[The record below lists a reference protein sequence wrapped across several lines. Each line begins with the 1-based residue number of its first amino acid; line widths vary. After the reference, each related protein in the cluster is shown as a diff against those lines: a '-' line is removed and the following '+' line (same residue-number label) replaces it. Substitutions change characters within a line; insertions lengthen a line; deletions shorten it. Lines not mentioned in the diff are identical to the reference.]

1 MTRYSAYARTGTL
14 SAPRAE
20 TRPNHAGGLRP
31 GALACRRDS
40 AGWRAMLF
48 GTVAAGA
55 LCLAAP
61 RSATAGP
68 DLCVPGAGN
77 DVICSGDQSGGIDAG
92 PAGDFNPAPGTTLH
106 INNLTQD
113 IGPLPSDEGIRWSG
127 VAGNINIISNT
138 GSFAIR
144 ADVGMNL
151 FSFTGA
157 STTLNHTGNIFA
169 GATGIAAQSGAA
181 GPTVAGTVSIT
192 MNGNIVSGGTGISA
206 DSTNIGNGGAG
217 TVTVNFTGNITAGN
231 NRAIRAESNVNTGDG
246 NSGDVIVTSN
256 GNIAGSI
263 GAKSSVVQGNGNSGA
278 VEVSHKGSLS
288 TGGIN
293 AGSVVGGDGNSGS
306 AIVSNTGNIS
316 AGAITADSI
325 VGGVGNAA
333 AVTVSNT
340 GNISSTNTPRLISA
354 ISQAKTNGDAG
365 DVTVASKGNLTG
377 GIGAGGIGGIE
388 AKSLA
393 AGAGNA
399 GEVIVINTGNIASSA
414 LAILANSTAT
424 GTGEAKQVTITNFGN
439 TSGLNAATRSV
450 SGKAGAAAVNNI
462 GDVTS
467 NTIGIFSLASATSG
481 DAATAAVTSTGNIT
495 SRDDGIMARSL
506 SGTGAAANVNVTS
519 TGNITAGGIGIS
531 TNSFG
536 GAGAGNTKIT
546 INGGTVLGG
555 TGPAVQMA
563 GGVTNE
569 LTIGATAALSS
580 LSGDAVTGASGVEIV
595 NNSGGVTG
603 NVKLG
608 AGANVFNNLA
618 GALFNS
624 GSIVDLNP
632 LNTGLLTNAGT
643 FAPGGIGTPPITTTL
658 TGNFVQGAGGA
669 FAVDVGNGTADKVNV
684 SGTAALAGTV
694 LPTIKGL
701 VAAAQ
706 QFTILSAAGN
716 IINNGITVKD
726 TLVFDYELL
735 FPNAQDMVLAVTAN
749 FTPAGAA
756 LTPNQRVTAAHLQS
770 ALGAGGGTLGGLF
783 GYLGNLAGV
792 SSYAAALDRLHAEPY
807 LAPIKS
813 VVLGNL
819 GFTDSL
825 MSCPTAAST
834 DASVFIAEGQCA
846 WARMGGRVLNV
857 DRTVENIGYQDKTW
871 SASTGVQFALAPSW
885 FGSIA
890 AGYESSD
897 IKVDNRASATGNL
910 FHIGGGA
917 KYIRGNWQISGALT
931 GGHARYDVTRFDVT
945 PGVRAN
951 GDQSLSFLSGR
962 VRAAY
967 VFGNDN
973 AYIKPLVDFD
983 AIGIFRGGILETGAG
998 PVGLNVH
1005 GQTDTLF
1012 SIAPAVE
1019 VGGQFAYGNGT
1030 LLRPFARAGVR
1041 AFSEDNLKATA
1052 SFIGSP
1058 AGVPAFTVTTPLDQW
1073 MGEVSTGLEVLSSD
1087 RYDGRISYDGRY
1099 GERLTQHGGSVKIR
1113 AKF

>member
-1 MTRYSAYARTGTL
+1 
-14 SAPRAE
+14 
-20 TRPNHAGGLRP
+20 
-31 GALACRRDS
+31 
-40 AGWRAMLF
+40 MLF

-68 DLCVPGAGN
+68 AACTVDPGTL
-77 DVICSGDQSGGIDAG
+77 VVTCSGDQSAGIDAG
-92 PAGDFNPAPGTTLH
+92 GLPPDYDFDPVPGTRLVVQD
-106 INNLTQD
+106 LTKD
-113 IGPLPSDEGIRWSG
+113 ISGSAGTGFEGIRW
-127 VAGNINIISNT
+127 AIFGNGSPIDIFSNT

-144 ADVGMNL
+144 ADDVGMNL
-151 FSFTGA
+151 HTANGKSI
-157 STTLNHTGNIFA
+157 TLNHIGNIFA
-169 GATGIAAQSGAA
+169 GSTGITALSNNGA
-181 GPTVAGTVSIT
+181 GPTVGGTVSIT
-192 MNGNIVSGGTGISA
+192 MNGNIVSGGIGILARSMVEA
-206 DSTNIGNGGAG
+206 GNGNAS
-217 TVTVNFTGNITAGN
+217 TVTVNFTGNITTADG
-231 NRAIRAESNVNTGDG
+231 RAIKAESTVDAGDG

-256 GNIAGSI
+256 GDIAGSI
-263 GAKSSVVQGNGNSGA
+263 GALSSVVQGDGNSGA
-278 VEVSHKGSLS
+278 VDVSHKGSLS
-288 TGGIN
+288 KGGIG
-293 AGSVVGGDGNSGS
+293 ATSSVGG
-306 AIVSNTGNIS
+306 T
-316 AGAITADSI
+316 
-325 VGGVGNAA
+325 GNAA
-333 AVTVSNT
+333 DVKVTND
-340 GNISSTNTPRLISA
+340 GNISSTNAPRLISA
-354 ISQAKTNGDAG
+354 ISQAKTDGDAG

-377 GIGAGGIGGIE
+377 GIGGGGIGGIE

-414 LAILANSTAT
+414 LAILANSTAA

-439 TSGLNAATRSV
+439 TSGLNAASRSA
-450 SGKAGAAAVNNI
+450 SGNAGAAAVNNI

-467 NTIGIFSLASATSG
+467 NTTGIFSLASATSG
-481 DAATAAVTSTGNIT
+481 NAATAAVTSTGNIT
-495 SRDDGIMARSL
+495 SRNDGIMARSL
-506 SGTGAAANVNVTS
+506 SGTGTAADVNVTS

-555 TGPAVQMA
+555 TGPAVQMI

-580 LSGDAVTGASGVEIV
+580 LSGDAVTGASGDEIV
-595 NNSGGVTG
+595 SNSGSVTG
-603 NVKLG
+603 NVTLG
-608 AGANVFNNLA
+608 AGTNVFNNLT

-624 GSIVDLNP
+624 GSIVDLVG
-632 LNTGLLTNAGT
+632 LGGAGLLVNGGT
-643 FAPGGIGTPPITTTL
+643 FAPGGVGAPPITTTL
-658 TGNFVQGAGGA
+658 TGNFLQGAVGT
-669 FAVDVGNGTADKVNV
+669 FAVDVGNGAADRVDV
-684 SGTAALAGTV
+684 IGTANLAGTV

-701 VAAAQ
+701 VEAAQ
-706 QFTILSAAGN
+706 KFTILSAAGGTV
-716 IINNGITVKD
+716 NNGITVKD
-726 TLVFDYELL
+726 TLIFDYELL

-770 ALGAGGGTLGGLF
+770 ALGAGAGTLGGLF
-783 GYLGNLAGV
+783 GYLGNLADV
-792 SSYAAALDRLHAEPY
+792 PSYAAALDRLHAEPY
-807 LAPIKS
+807 LAPVKS

-857 DRTVENIGYQDKTW
+857 DRTVQNIGYDDKTW
-871 SASTGVQFALAPSW
+871 SASTGAQFALAPSW

-890 AGYESSD
+890 AGYENSD
-897 IKVDNRASATGNL
+897 IKVDNRASARGDL
-910 FHIGGGA
+910 FHLGGAA

-931 GGHARYDVTRFDVT
+931 GGLARYDVTRFDVT

-967 VFGNDN
+967 VFGNEN
-973 AYIKPLVDFD
+973 AYVKPLVDFD
-983 AIGIFRGGILETGAG
+983 AIGILRGSIQESAAG

-1005 GQTDTLF
+1005 RQSDTLF
-1012 SIAPAVE
+1012 SVAPAVE
-1019 VGGQFAYGNGT
+1019 VGGQFAYANGT

-1087 RYDGRISYDGRY
+1087 RYDGRISYEGRY
-1099 GERLTQHGGSVKIR
+1099 GERTTQHGGNLKVR